1 MDFLAEIL
9 WNYGFFCAQHPWQ
22 VIFLVLTST
31 VGIISSQGMHTLN
44 RTRGSLGSPQP
55 QALDIILMTT
65 VRAVAV
71 LYSYHRLRSLH
82 RSHSRFVLS
91 LAGLFT
97 VFSSFVF
104 RNASEVA
111 SCISQGMAVLGPS
124 ITLDTLVETL
134 VIGVGTLS
142 GKFSTRLNII
152 YPLLYI
158 FILWIRSAPF
168 GSIVQLWLY
177 VGRRQ
182 LCSVHDFLPSLS
194 SPCVGG

>member
-1 MDFLAEIL
+1 MGFLAEIFR
-9 WNYGFFCAQHPWQ
+9 NYGLFCAQHPWQ

-104 RNASEVA
+104 
-111 SCISQGMAVLGPS
+111 
-124 ITLDTLVETL
+124 T
-134 VIGVGTLS
+134 
-142 GKFSTRLNII
+142 
-152 YPLLYI
+152 
-158 FILWIRSAPF
+158 
-168 GSIVQLWLY
+168 
-177 VGRRQ
+177 
-182 LCSVHDFLPSLS
+182 CSVVNVMQSDLS
-194 SPCVGG
+194 DLK